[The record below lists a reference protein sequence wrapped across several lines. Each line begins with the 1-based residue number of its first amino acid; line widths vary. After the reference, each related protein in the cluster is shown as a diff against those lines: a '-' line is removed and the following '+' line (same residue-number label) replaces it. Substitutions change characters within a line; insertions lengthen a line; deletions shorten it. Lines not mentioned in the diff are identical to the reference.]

1 MKYIKKYKLFIEAD
15 EFDIQTTDTPDIKM
29 AKEKM
34 DTIEEQFAEYRTK
47 KITID
52 QLYLNTKDDS
62 EIEEGLQKILGKT
75 DIQNGPD
82 RNPFLIEYSYL
93 AKLKRSLDKMRQQNV
108 DDKIKLDDFNEELM
122 EAEEQTVKESIS
134 SKIKQINERVLERV
148 KKITQT
154 QQDFNLKEQEHKA
167 RMLKTES
174 DMKEYIKKISNVG

>member
-1 MKYIKKYKLFIEAD
+1 
-15 EFDIQTTDTPDIKM
+15 M

-34 DTIEEQFAEYRTK
+34 DTIEKQFVEYKTK

-52 QLYLNTKDDS
+52 QIYLNTKDDS
-62 EIEEGLQKILGKT
+62 EIEEELQKILGKT

-108 DDKIKLDDFNEELM
+108 DDKIKLDDFNEELR
-122 EAEEQTVKESIS
+122 EAEEQTVKESIAF
-134 SKIKQINERVLERV
+134 KIKEINDRMLERV
-148 KKITQT
+148 RKITQT